1 MEGRARTAQSFVWA
15 ASRDYWKGSDGPITL
30 AGGSIMRS
38 EVTARTPFPEQLPAL
53 PNAEF
58 VDRLLALS
66 DVRLSASTVSE
77 IVRYVN
83 GTSVWERNNAL
94 LLILLAPEMHLA

>member
-1 MEGRARTAQSFVWA
+1 MWA
-15 ASRDYWKGSDGPITL
+15 ASRDYWKGSDGPVTL

-38 EVTARTPFPEQLPAL
+38 EITARTPWPAQLPVL

-66 DVRLSASTVSE
+66 RLGFPASTVSE
-77 IVRYVN
+77 IVRYAN
-83 GTSVWERNNAL
+83 GTTVWERNNAL
-94 LLILLAPEMHLA
+94 LLVLLAPEMHLA